1 MLPQLVPSCGTSVGE
16 LLGGEA
22 EILLLLLFRA
32 FILLMGLI
40 ELSDDARDDFLFT
53 FARAFRS
60 GVRSW
65 SVECELGGAADMMMM
80 VDDVEVG

>member
-1 MLPQLVPSCGTSVGE
+1 
-16 LLGGEA
+16 
-22 EILLLLLFRA
+22 
-32 FILLMGLI
+32 MGLI

-65 SVECELGGAADMMMM
+65 SVECEGELGGAADMMR
-80 VDDVEVG
+80 VDEVEVVE